1 MYRGCYNT
9 PVVVQVQAINRQDGN
24 VALHMRGS
32 KYGKLRYGQLV
43 CVPCKLI
50 RRQSSHFVDLEDEG
64 IQIVLGCNG
73 WIFVGLKNKAEVK
86 TEQRAAPFGAGSAP
100 AEFVDFTPEAGQ
112 WRLCARFATAIK
124 CVAKLGVPIS
134 VELLQEIVK
143 ESGDRGVSC
152 SRMLQM
158 EFLTVILQLELTRR
172 GSEDVQGMDEG

>member
-1 MYRGCYNT
+1 ML
-9 PVVVQVQAINRQDGN
+9 QVQAINRQDGN

-50 RRQSSHFVDLEDEG
+50 RRQSSHFVDLEDVG
-64 IQIVLGCNG
+64 IQLVLGCNG

-86 TEQRAAPFGAGSAP
+86 TERRADPFGAGSAP
-100 AEFVDFTPEAGQ
+100 AEFVDFSPEPEQ

-124 CVAKLGVPIS
+124 CLAKLGVPVS
-134 VELLQEIVK
+134 VDLLQETVK
-143 ESGDRGVSC
+143 ESDSRGVSC
-152 SRMLQM
+152 MDMLQM

-172 GSEDVQGMDEG
+172 GSDVQGMDEG